1 MSRLIS
7 KLLQWSLAS
16 IFVVVGI
23 VVIGGSLYAV
33 GLSVYS
39 GANWIVNLIK
49 EKNLA
54 SERAIEYPLTHN
66 KFIGSIVTGSH
77 YLDFT
82 CSDTFA
88 RKEHKGQKIYIQS
101 VNIEGKVED
110 YDVPFRIKFG
120 ENAKHRFEND
130 SNPNYCGPF
139 DTDELQLILL
149 EGEIELATQCFRS
162 ENAIK
167 LLDNIF
173 SETSK
178 SELSLN
184 TYDNDGDRFVRRY
197 PATCS
202 IKLIESAPCI
212 MEQYL
217 TPYGGSLDY
226 REAYQ
231 VVPNIS
237 QNFEY
242 FLCDHP
248 DHAKFMSEASRRL
261 DIKKLD

>member
-1 MSRLIS
+1 MRYLLS
-7 KLLQWSLAS
+7 KIGVFTKAS
-16 IFVVVGI
+16 IFWTGVTAI
-23 VVIGGSLYAV
+23 YGGSIFLLGFA
-33 GLSVYS
+33 VYS
-39 GANWIVNLIK
+39 GASWVWQYTV
-49 EKNLA
+49 EKMARAEL
-54 SERAIEYPLTHN
+54 SEQFPLTHN
-66 KFIGSIVTGSH
+66 KYIGSIVTGSH

-88 RKEHKGQKIYIQS
+88 KKEHNGQKIYIQS

-110 YDVPFRIKFG
+110 YDIPFRINFG
-120 ENAKHRFEND
+120 ENAKHRFENN

-139 DTDELQLILL
+139 DTGELQLILL

-173 SETSK
+173 SETSTN
-178 SELSLN
+178 ELSLN

-248 DHAKFMSEASRRL
+248 DHAKFMSEASRRRE
-261 DIKKLD
+261 IKKLD